1 MLSTS
6 TLRPG
11 LLVSLKTSIRGNVN
25 YKTLTLEGDHI
36 TENGERRARWET
48 ERTVTDP
55 QEHEAAIR
63 ARSLAR
69 SKIQCVC
76 ANSAFGLLCPESK
89 APELEAAVAEARAIV
104 DRFNS
109 QAGLTRLSF
118 NLIAGK
124 IAPDDVEAIRA
135 INSEMSDL
143 MSAMAEG
150 LSNLDVSKVRD
161 AANKARSVGAMLTP
175 EAQER
180 VAAAIEVARKAARQ
194 IVQAGEEGAVEIDR
208 ASIRKVLDAR
218 TAFLDLEDGT
228 EVQAPQPVARTVD
241 VYVELL
247 PEDRFIDPDGEAAR
261 AYRAEQSTRIIDL
274 D

>member
-1 MLSTS
+1 MQTS

-11 LLVSLKTSIRGNVN
+11 LLVSLKTSIAGNVN

-36 TENGERRARWET
+36 TDDGARRARWET

-55 QEHEAAIR
+55 AEHEAAIK

-76 ANSAFGLLCPESK
+76 ANSAFGLLCPENK
-89 APELEAAVAEARAIV
+89 AAELEAAVAEARAIV
-104 DRFNS
+104 ETFNRT
-109 QAGLTRLSF
+109 AALTRLSF

-143 MSAMAEG
+143 LASMAEG
-150 LSNLDVSKVRD
+150 LQNLDVGKVRD

-175 EAQER
+175 EAQES
-180 VAAAIEVARKAARQ
+180 VQAAIDVARKTARQ
-194 IVQAGEEGAVEIDR
+194 IVQAGEEGTVEIDR
-208 ASIRKVLDAR
+208 AAIRKVLESR
-218 TAFLDLEDGT
+218 TAFLDLDDNGV
-228 EVQAPQPVARTVD
+228 EVQAPQPVARPVD
-241 VYVELL
+241 VNLDQEMDA
-247 PEDRFIDPDGEAAR
+247 EIEAAATR
-261 AYRAEQSTRIIDL
+261 PAYGPTVTIDL

>member
-1 MLSTS
+1 MLTS

-11 LLVSLKTSIRGNVN
+11 LLVSLKTSIAGNVN
-25 YKTLTLEGDHI
+25 YRTLTLESDHI
-36 TENGERRARWET
+36 TETGARQARWET
-48 ERTVTDP
+48 ERTVVDP

-89 APELEAAVAEARAIV
+89 ASELEAAVAEARAIV
-104 DRFNS
+104 DAFNA

-143 MSAMAEG
+143 MSSMAEG
-150 LSNLDVSKVRD
+150 LANLDVSKVRD
-161 AANKARSVGAMLTP
+161 AANKARSVGAMLTDD
-175 EAQER
+175 AKER
-180 VAAAIEVARKAARQ
+180 VQAAIEVARKAARA
-194 IVQAGEEGAVEIDR
+194 IVQAGEEGAVEVDR

-218 TAFLDLEDGT
+218 TAFLDLDDAG
-228 EVQAPQPVARTVD
+228 EVAPVQPVARPVD
-241 VYVELL
+241 VTIET
-247 PEDRFIDPDGEAAR
+247 EAMMDEAFS
-261 AYRAEQSTRIIDL
+261 ALAPVTLSTRTIDL
-274 D
+274 ED

>member
-1 MLSTS
+1 MLNTS

-11 LLVSLKTSIRGNVN
+11 LLVSLKTSIAGNVN

-36 TENGERRARWET
+36 TETGERRARWET

-55 QEHEAAIR
+55 VEHEAAIR

-89 APELEAAVAEARAIV
+89 ASELAAAVDEARAIV
-104 DRFNS
+104 DAFNRS
-109 QAGLTRLSF
+109 AGLTRLSF

-143 MSAMAEG
+143 MASMAQG

-180 VAAAIEVARKAARQ
+180 VKTAIDVARKAARQ
-194 IVQAGEEGAVEIDR
+194 IVSAGEEGAVEIDR

-228 EVQAPQPVARTVD
+228 EVEAPQAIARPVEWTEEDTLFVPVTVSSRT
-241 VYVELL
+241 
-247 PEDRFIDPDGEAAR
+247 
-261 AYRAEQSTRIIDL
+261 IDL

>member
-1 MLSTS
+1 MQLS

-36 TENGERRARWET
+36 TETGERRARWET

-89 APELEAAVAEARAIV
+89 ASELEAAVAEARRIV
-104 DRFNS
+104 DAFNA

-124 IAPDDVEAIRA
+124 IAPDDVEAIKA

-143 MSAMAEG
+143 MASMAEG

-161 AANKARSVGAMLTP
+161 AANKARSVGAMLTDD
-175 EAQER
+175 AKER
-180 VAAAIEVARKAARQ
+180 VQAAIEVARKAARA
-194 IVQAGEEGAVEIDR
+194 IVQAGEEGAVEVDR
-208 ASIRKVLDAR
+208 VSIRKVLDAR
-218 TAFLDLEDGT
+218 TAFLDLDDAG
-228 EVQAPQPVARTVD
+228 EVAPVQPVARPVD
-241 VYVELL
+241 VTIET
-247 PEDRFIDPDGEAAR
+247 EAMMDEAFS
-261 AYRAEQSTRIIDL
+261 ALAPVTLSTRTIDL
-274 D
+274 ED